1 VQNFAPTDNEAP
13 HLVQYTAAPPV
24 DVPLLFGVLGLRSLK
39 NASARIITITPATAI
54 LVLVDQ
60 AGVGWSGVVFVLV
73 PVMVGGQQVVGT
85 RLVIVD
91 VKPGYVTVDVEPGY
105 VIVVVLVS
113 VLPSDT
119 TKKVLVVVESGNVV
133 LILVVIVT

>member
-1 VQNFAPTDNEAP
+1 M
-13 HLVQYTAAPPV
+13 VQYTAAPLV
-24 DVPLLFGVLGLRSLK
+24 VVPLLLGVLGLRLK

-54 LVLVDQ
+54 SVLVDK
-60 AGVGWSGVVFVLV
+60 AGVGWSGVVIVLV

-105 VIVVVLVS
+105 VIVVVLVL
-113 VLPSDT
+113 VWPAET
-119 TKKVLVVVESGNVV
+119 TKKILVVVEPGEVV
-133 LILVVIVT
+133 IVLVVIVV